1 MFGNYGSNNDRGI
14 LGQSDLGKKYENK
27 PTNLPGSEKLPGCKF
42 ELISQYLLGDEIFPF
57 WILRPYS
64 GVSLTEEQKIYNY
77 RQSAVRRVI
86 ENADF

>member
-1 MFGNYGSNNDRGI
+1 MLGNYSSNNDSEI

-27 PTNLPGSEKLPGCKF
+27 PTNLPGPGNLPGRKF
-42 ELISQYLLGDEIFPF
+42 ELISQHLLGDEIFPF

-64 GVSLTEEQKIYNY
+64 GVSLTEEQKIYNH

-86 ENADF
+86 ENANF